1 MSKVYGTVTKYLPLT
16 GVPLVAESRMP
27 CRVDSPPPLIPAM
40 WVSYSRRESLHT
52 SETIDFF
59 LGFSIGSDGWCGKRG
74 ESHQSRLGVSSF
86 ERKMVLIP

>member
-1 MSKVYGTVTKYLPLT
+1 MKYLPLT

-52 SETIDFF
+52 SETIGFF
-59 LGFSIGSDGWCGKRG
+59 LGFSTGLMAGLVNAANRD
-74 ESHQSRLGVSSF
+74 QSRLGVSSF
-86 ERKMVLIP
+86 ERKRVLIP